1 MRSHIKLGKIFGIE
15 VGIHYSWFIIALL
28 ITFTL
33 VEHFRTVNPGW
44 AREVV
49 WASAIVTALLF
60 FAGLLAHELSH
71 SLVARARKLPV
82 NRITLFAL
90 GGVSVIEKEAPD
102 ARTEFLV
109 AIVGPLC
116 SVVIGGAMLGIARAF
131 GGDPDASPGTAILY
145 WLGWINISLGVFNL
159 LPGFPLDGGR
169 VLRSLIWGVTGDME
183 RATKW
188 ASRVGQTVALLFILS
203 GIYQFF
209 RAKDAGGLW
218 IAFIGWFLLQA
229 AGAKYMEVEMKHAL
243 AGLKAADLMSHECPI
258 VEGNISV
265 QDLVDHFVLRTGR
278 RCFMVTVLGRMAGLV
293 TPHEIRALDREE
305 WAMTPV
311 QQIMKPLEKL
321 HAVAPE
327 TPAMDA
333 LEMMAREDLNQ
344 VPVVSERGVEGML
357 GRGEILQALRSRA
370 ELKKAG

>member
-33 VEHFRTVNPGW
+33 VEHFRTANPGW
-44 AREVV
+44 SPQVV
-49 WASAIVTALLF
+49 WSSAIVTAVLF

-71 SLVARARKLPV
+71 SLVARARNLPV
-82 NRITLFAL
+82 SRITLFAL

-102 ARTEFLV
+102 AKTEFLV

-116 SVVIGGAMLGIARAF
+116 SVVIGGVMLGIARAI

-169 VLRSLIWGVTGDME
+169 VLRSLIWAVTRNME
-183 RATKW
+183 RATKI
-188 ASRVGQTVALLFILS
+188 ASRVGQAVALLFIMA

-209 RAKDAGGLW
+209 HSKDAGGLW

-229 AGAKYMEVEMKHAL
+229 AGANYLEVEMKHAL
-243 AGLKAADLMSHECPI
+243 AGLKAADLMSHDCPI

-265 QDLVDHFVLRTGR
+265 QDLVDHFILRTGR
-278 RCFMVTVLGRMAGLV
+278 RCYMVTVLGRMAGLV
-293 TPHEIRALDREE
+293 TPHEIRALNREE
-305 WAMTPV
+305 WPMTPV
-311 QQIMKPLEKL
+311 QQIMKPLEKI
-321 HAVAPE
+321 HAVAPD
-327 TPAMDA
+327 TPAMDV
-333 LEMMAREDLNQ
+333 LEMMTKEDLNQ
-344 VPVVSERGVEGML
+344 VPVISDSGVEGML
-357 GRGEILQALRSRA
+357 ARGEILQALRSRA
-370 ELKKAG
+370 ELKKTG